1 MDFRT
6 DFNMA
11 HDIASIKKDPMLLVF
26 LKLRNSYDTLYHA
39 CFLKTLEGYEAGL
52 KMRGIL

>member
-11 HDIASIKKDPMLLVF
+11 HDIASIKQDPLLLVF